1 MNAYLR
7 DGSDQMYTKPEP
19 ITKIYKIDT
28 LQVPTVIVDY
38 TIMGTRRDVR
48 GFLDHHSIHTDVHT
62 QMKKMKR
69 FFSTLGI

>member
-1 MNAYLR
+1 MYAYLR

-28 LQVPTVIVDY
+28 PQVPTVVVDN
-38 TIMGTRRDVR
+38 TIMGTRRNDR
-48 GFLDHHSIHTDVHT
+48 GFFDHHSTHTDVHT